1 MFPLDFFDKE
11 FYLNRKE
18 LIDNWFDKLENYD
31 EKNLIDYIND
41 IYDNKKNI
49 KTIYID
55 WNYSLLNKDII
66 IKITLGFTIKK
77 LIKIFKIILN
87 GSIKYFQRGM
97 PDLFMWKEE
106 KNKIIPGSIKLSEVK
121 STKDKLSEFQIF
133 WIKLFFECE
142 IDIEVLHI
150 L

>member
-1 MFPLDFFDKE
+1 
-11 FYLNRKE
+11 
-18 LIDNWFDKLENYD
+18 
-31 EKNLIDYIND
+31 
-41 IYDNKKNI
+41 
-49 KTIYID
+49 
-55 WNYSLLNKDII
+55 
-66 IKITLGFTIKK
+66 
-77 LIKIFKIILN
+77 
-87 GSIKYFQRGM
+87 M